1 MCKKS
6 GIRLCFQAVFKKL
19 LFSLCFFHALTQ
31 ERRKFGPLGWNIPYE
46 FNETDLRIS
55 VQQLQM
61 FLGQYEVRSHVYLS
75 HLCIHTHKQ
84 ISFYCS
90 WNTHTL
96 FTSPSFFSCFPA
108 CPFKPPLKKEH
119 SWHFPNFRE
128 ALLILPFLLSKQADC
143 TNWSRASLNALTFLQ
158 CYGVPPT
165 ALAREISTW
174 NVTILPL
181 LRPSFHILPE
191 DRYIEPTSLTCTST

>member
-1 MCKKS
+1 V
-6 GIRLCFQAVFKKL
+6 CFQAVFKKL

-61 FLGQYEVRSHVYLS
+61 FLDQYEVRSHVYLS
-75 HLCIHTHKQ
+75 RLCIHTQTNFLLLFLKH
-84 ISFYCS
+84 
-90 WNTHTL
+90 THTHT
-96 FTSPSFFSCFPA
+96 FSSSFSCFHA
-108 CPFKPPLKKEH
+108 CSFKPPLKKEH
-119 SWHFPNFRE
+119 FSNFRE

-158 CYGVPPT
+158 CYGVPPS
-165 ALAREISTW
+165 ALAREISSG

-181 LRPSFHILPE
+181 LFPSFHIPPE
-191 DRYIEPTSLTCTST
+191 DRYIEPTSLTFSST

>member
-1 MCKKS
+1 M
-6 GIRLCFQAVFKKL
+6 CFQAAFKKL

-31 ERRKFGPLGWNIPYE
+31 ERKKFGPLGWNIPYE

-55 VQQLQM
+55 VQQLHM
-61 FLGQYEVRSHVYLS
+61 FLDQYEVRSHVYLTF
-75 HLCIHTHKQ
+75 LYIHTHTNCLSLFLQ
-84 ISFYCS
+84 HTYAFHI
-90 WNTHTL
+90 TL
-96 FTSPSFFSCFPA
+96 FLFMLSSAPL
-108 CPFKPPLKKEH
+108 KPPLKKER

-158 CYGVPPT
+158 CYRVPPT
-165 ALAREISTW
+165 ALAREISAG

-181 LRPSFHILPE
+181 LCPSFHIPPKIVIY
-191 DRYIEPTSLTCTST
+191 RTH